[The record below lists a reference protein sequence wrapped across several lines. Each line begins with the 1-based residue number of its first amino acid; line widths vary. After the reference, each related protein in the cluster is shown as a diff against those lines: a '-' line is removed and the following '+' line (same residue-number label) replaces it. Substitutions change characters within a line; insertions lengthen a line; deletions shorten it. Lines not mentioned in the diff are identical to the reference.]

1 MFKFV
6 EPEHVNIRV
15 AITSPVS
22 GDTPAAEQCITLKM
36 RYAGRT
42 ARQDYVQH
50 IQDDDV
56 LDDQVIRDWVVGWDG
71 VCDQDGKA
79 IDWEDKVLCEQ
90 VLDAPWVHQVVIQV
104 LLRELMMLPNDPA
117 GAAGKNSQMPPDA
130 GRQGK
135 QVQ

>member
-1 MFKFV
+1 M
-6 EPEHVNIRV
+6 NLRV
-15 AITSPVS
+15 AITSPAM
-22 GDTPAAEQCITLKM
+22 GNTPAAEQRITLKM
-36 RYAGRT
+36 CYAGRT

-50 IQDDDV
+50 IQEDDV
-56 LDDQVIRDWVVGWDG
+56 LDDQVIRDWVVGRDG

-79 IDWEDKVLCEQ
+79 IDWEDKVLREQ